1 MSCRGY
7 MAPEYALWGF
17 LTYKADV
24 YSFGV
29 VALEIVAGKN
39 IMKYRPNEDYVCLLD
54 WAIFLQQKGTLLEL
68 VDPDLGSEF
77 SKEEALRMIKVALL
91 CINPSSALRPIMS
104 TVVSM
109 LEGQTVVHELN
120 MDPSIYANDLR
131 VGSLKDQ
138 CQTLRAS
145 SSESQSLIQSSNATW
160 MGSSSTSAQDLYSI
174 NPDSQ

>member
-1 MSCRGY
+1 MSRQAQNSQVMKSKC
-7 MAPEYALWGF
+7 YADD
-17 LTYKADV
+17 TKNV
-24 YSFGV
+24 VVGV
-29 VALEIVAGKN
+29 VDEFTDK
-39 IMKYRPNEDYVCLLD
+39 P
-54 WAIFLQQKGTLLEL
+54 IFLQQKGTLLEL

-109 LEGQTVVHELN
+109 LEGQTVVHELK

-138 CQTLRAS
+138 CQTLRSS